1 MQGSSLGSIVSSNG
15 GESDDDDPRTERER
29 EYDAIVDLLRQS
41 ADQVHALSDLVRTTI
56 ERGGST
62 QTVIHKTEGMG
73 AVGIFCAVV
82 CVCCVLFV
90 ILGEVVV
97 VPEIN
102 DLRAWRDIHQNHIS
116 AIEAREEKRK

>member
-90 ILGEVVV
+90 ILGAVMI
-97 VPEIN
+97 VPEIH